1 MSKNLAFSI
10 TIFLSSLKGILIAQN
25 KNKSPI
31 NENIRAQEVML
42 IDSDGVKKG
51 VVPLQDALE
60 EAKNVSLDLVQVS
73 STGSSLLFVN

>member
-1 MSKNLAFSI
+1 
-10 TIFLSSLKGILIAQN
+10 
-25 KNKSPI
+25 
-31 NENIRAQEVML
+31 ML

-73 STGSSLLFVN
+73 STGSSPVVCKLLDYGLVFTKKKILQFKS

>member
-1 MSKNLAFSI
+1 
-10 TIFLSSLKGILIAQN
+10 
-25 KNKSPI
+25 
-31 NENIRAQEVML
+31 ML

-73 STGSSLLFVN
+73 STGSSPVVCKLLDYGKLVFTKKKNTSNSKVKTKII